1 MVLGMEGSHRRRRA
15 TDLGTVAGHRG
26 SGESGGGYGG
36 MKTEEDSYGGSGYGY
51 GKKVAVEVESE
62 YGQSPM
68 ERRLVVHMAMT
79 RLLGEAG
86 CLIVYCFVPMHVVVI
101 NLFSVRLLLSR

>member
-1 MVLGMEGSHRRRRA
+1 MDMGRRLKLRLKVSMAPVGTGS
-15 TDLGTVAGHRG
+15 
-26 SGESGGGYGG
+26 
-36 MKTEEDSYGGSGYGY
+36 
-51 GKKVAVEVESE
+51 
-62 YGQSPM
+62 QSPM